1 MPLISVIIPAYNAA
15 PYLGECLES
24 VIAQTFCDIEII
36 VVDDGSTDA
45 TAEIARNFAAAD
57 SRIRLLS
64 KPNGGLSDARN
75 FGIACA
81 RGEYITFVDSDDCL
95 FPDSLAILLKGME
108 SGNSVAISAG
118 GFTRNRLPDR
128 KPGRGMAWKV
138 YDAQEA
144 VLRVLYQRGLDNG
157 AWAKLYNR
165 RIFDKNLFRVGIT
178 YEDLDMVCG
187 NFFAAGKIA
196 VTDGVVYYYR
206 PNGESITGR
215 FSPKRF
221 DVLEVTRRIEEYMA
235 ANHPALL
242 PAARD
247 RRLSANFNML
257 GLIAANCPDGTH
269 SDVADECWRLI
280 RNYRRESLLNPRVRL
295 KNKAGIILSYLG
307 RPVFEFFAK
316 RIYR

>member
-24 VIAQTFCDIEII
+24 VIAQTFRDIEII

-45 TAEIARNFAAAD
+45 TAEIARNFAASD

-64 KPNGGLSDARN
+64 KPNGGQSSARN
-75 FGIACA
+75 FGLRESLGRFVC
-81 RGEYITFVDSDDCL
+81 FVDSDDL
-95 FPDSLAILLKGME
+95 LYPDSLKILSDGILQTGCKIS
-108 SGNSVAISAG
+108 SGA
-118 GFTRNRLPDR
+118 FTRSEIVCRPR
-128 KPGRGMAWKV
+128 KASWV
-138 YDAQEA
+138 ILDAEDA
-144 VLRVLYQRGLDNG
+144 IDCLLYQNTIDP
-157 AWAKLYNR
+157 APWAKLYDRSLFGNCM
-165 RIFDKNLFRVGIT
+165 FDEAII
-178 YEDLDMVCG
+178 YEDLDLSYRLIDC
-187 NFFAAGKIA
+187 AGKIA
-196 VTDGVVYYYR
+196 VTDEVLYFYR
-206 PNGESITGR
+206 INNDSTTGR
-215 FSPKRF
+215 FSAKRF

-235 ANHPALL
+235 AKHPALL

-257 GLIAANCPDGTH
+257 GLIAANCPDGAH